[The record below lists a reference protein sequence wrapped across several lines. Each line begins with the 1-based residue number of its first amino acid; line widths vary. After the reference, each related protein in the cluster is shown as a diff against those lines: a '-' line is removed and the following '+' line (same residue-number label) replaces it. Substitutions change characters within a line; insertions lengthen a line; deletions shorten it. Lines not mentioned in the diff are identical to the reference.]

1 VSDEFVTIIHEVTL
15 APLAPSASFTLLR
28 KAQPRSTTAT
38 GPHLTTTMTSGS
50 YVVNRSKPRI
60 RVGPDLHALPQLSPH
75 VRIKVNFVEGRPL
88 SIGYVNVLRL
98 AVVPPKRFI
107 VFLPHRA
114 EPDYSERRQCQVDR
128 DQLLSLVWLPAKR
141 YTSFEGPHSGF
152 LFMRDE

>member
-1 VSDEFVTIIHEVTL
+1 MSARLHSCSSEMKLRCTCIEKQRAVSDEFVTIIHEVTL
-15 APLAPSASFTLLR
+15 HSTLAPSASFTLLR
-28 KAQPRSTTAT
+28 KTQPRSTTAA

-107 VFLPHRA
+107 VFFTAPRRA
-114 EPDYSERRQCQVDR
+114 
-128 DQLLSLVWLPAKR
+128 
-141 YTSFEGPHSGF
+141 G
-152 LFMRDE
+152 LF